1 MKVLLL
7 NDYGTVEGGAEQ
19 MTLTLRDGLRQR
31 GHETRVFASNAG
43 QEEGFAED
51 ECSGTLS
58 GARTLLQVA
67 NPSAYRQLR
76 RVLDTFQPDVV
87 HVKVFLTQLSPLILP
102 LLRTVPVL
110 YHAVWYR
117 AVCPLGT
124 KTLPDGTSCQ
134 SPWGTACYQNG
145 CLPLRDWPL
154 LMLQMKCWE
163 RWRDVFDLVVANSEA
178 TKGRLQGEGINV
190 DEVVWN
196 GVPAPAAEAPLDS
209 SPTVV
214 FAGRLV
220 PEKGVDILL
229 QAFSQVV
236 RQVPSARLLVAGEGP
251 EKDRLRQRVR
261 ELGIAENVSIPGHIP
276 HEKMERRFAS
286 AWVQVVP
293 SVWEEPFGLVA
304 AEALMRGTA
313 VVASRAGGLENIV
326 RDGETGLLVPPGD
339 PEALA
344 SSLVRLLQNQT
355 LAKRLG
361 ENGREMARTHLSKE
375 TFVTRFLELYERLL
389 NEQ

>member
-1 MKVLLL
+1 MKVLLV

-31 GHETRVFASNAG
+31 GHETRVFASSAG
-43 QEEGFAED
+43 QDEGFAED
-51 ECSGTLS
+51 KCFGTMSGT
-58 GARTLLQVA
+58 RTLLQVA

-76 RVLDTFQPDVV
+76 RVLATFQPDVV

-102 LLRTVPVL
+102 LLRTIPVL

-117 AVCPLGT
+117 ATCPLGT

-134 SPWGTACYQNG
+134 TSWGTACYQNG
-145 CLPLRDWPL
+145 CLPLRDWGP

-163 RWRDVFDLVVANSEA
+163 HWRDVFDLVVANSKA
-178 TKGRLQGEGINV
+178 TKERLQEEGINS

-196 GVPAPAAEAPLDS
+196 GVPDPAVEAPLDA

-220 PEKGVDILL
+220 SEKGVDVLL
-229 QAFSQVV
+229 KAFSHVL
-236 RQVPSARLLVAGEGP
+236 RQIPSARLLVAGEGP
-251 EKDRLRQRVR
+251 EKDRLRQHAH
-261 ELGIAENVSIPGHIP
+261 ELSVAENVSMPGHIP

-304 AEALMRGTA
+304 AEAMMRGTA
-313 VVASRAGGLENIV
+313 VVASRVGGLKNLV

-339 PEALA
+339 PNALA
-344 SSLVRLLQNQT
+344 SSLTRLLQNQT

-361 ENGREMARTHLSKE
+361 QNGRAMARTHLSKE
-375 TFVTRFLELYERLL
+375 VFVTHFLELYERLL